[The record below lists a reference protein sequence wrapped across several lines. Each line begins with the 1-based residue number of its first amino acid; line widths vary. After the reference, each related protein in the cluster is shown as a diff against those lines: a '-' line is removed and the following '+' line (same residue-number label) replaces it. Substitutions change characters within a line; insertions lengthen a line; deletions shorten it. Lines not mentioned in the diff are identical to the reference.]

1 MPKLCRLTIKMTI
14 FGVYQLKNKLG
25 HSETLVDPIDNKYT
39 GRKITIHSI
48 SSIEKATHKQFPIER
63 QHRIVERNMIWV

>member
-14 FGVYQLKNKLG
+14 FGVYRLKNKLG
-25 HSETLVDPIDNKYT
+25 HSETLVDPIDNTYT

-48 SSIEKATHKQFPIER
+48 SSCER
-63 QHRIVERNMIWV
+63 ALSVDNIFQYRKSDTQTISY